1 MKCTNKNKKQTQNS
15 YDAARRRK
23 ALRKRRRRQQQVVT
37 VLVILILCLT
47 AIGIAYL
54 IHSGSKKDYVIDY
67 ETKNYNK
74 SLYKGDTFAKDLC
87 VTSNNVS
94 LEGYS
99 DDDSLG
105 AAGLF
110 DIKNNTV
117 LYADNIHTQLYPA
130 STTKVMTAYVALK
143 YGNLDDIVTIS
154 ENAVNLE
161 ADAQVCGFE
170 AGDQVSMYDLMNGLL
185 LYSGNDAALAIAEH
199 VGGSVEAFVQKMNE
213 EAKALGATNTNFVN
227 PHGLHDPQQYT
238 TAYDLYLMFNACSKN
253 PTFIDIISQK
263 SYSATITSADGD
275 QWTTEWIPTNYY
287 SAGEATPPEG
297 VNVLGGKTGTT
308 DEAGSCVI
316 LYNQDMDSNPYISVI
331 MGADTKTILYDDM
344 TALLAAGV
352 GTKSS
357 EK

>member
-1 MKCTNKNKKQTQNS
+1 
-15 YDAARRRK
+15 
-23 ALRKRRRRQQQVVT
+23 
-37 VLVILILCLT
+37 
-47 AIGIAYL
+47 
-54 IHSGSKKDYVIDY
+54 
-67 ETKNYNK
+67 
-74 SLYKGDTFAKDLC
+74 
-87 VTSNNVS
+87 
-94 LEGYS
+94 
-99 DDDSLG
+99 
-105 AAGLF
+105 
-110 DIKNNTV
+110 
-117 LYADNIHTQLYPA
+117 
-130 STTKVMTAYVALK
+130 MTAYVALK

-352 GTKSS
+352 GTKSA
-357 EK
+357 EN

>member
-23 ALRKRRRRQQQVVT
+23 ALRKRRQRQQQVVT
-37 VLVILILCLT
+37 ILVILILCLT

-67 ETKNYNK
+67 VTKNYNK

-99 DDDSLG
+99 DDASLG

-170 AGDQVSMYDLMNGLL
+170 
-185 LYSGNDAALAIAEH
+185 GNDAALAIAEH

-352 GTKSS
+352 GTKSA
-357 EK
+357 EN

>member
-74 SLYKGDTFAKDLC
+74 SLYKGDTFAKGLC

-99 DDDSLG
+99 DDASLG

-170 AGDQVSMYDLMNGLL
+170 AGDQVSMYDLMNGL
-185 LYSGNDAALAIAEH
+185 
-199 VGGSVEAFVQKMNE
+199 F
-213 EAKALGATNTNFVN
+213 
-227 PHGLHDPQQYT
+227 
-238 TAYDLYLMFNACSKN
+238 YLRAVSRN
-253 PTFIDIISQK
+253 
-263 SYSATITSADGD
+263 
-275 QWTTEWIPTNYY
+275 
-287 SAGEATPPEG
+287 
-297 VNVLGGKTGTT
+297 
-308 DEAGSCVI
+308 
-316 LYNQDMDSNPYISVI
+316 
-331 MGADTKTILYDDM
+331 
-344 TALLAAGV
+344 
-352 GTKSS
+352 SS
-357 EK
+357 RR